1 MNPTS
6 SDPPKNFEF
15 AEEIAELDKT
25 LAAHHAAETK
35 PHGAESRTAG
45 AGSARETGGVY
56 GIRWED
62 DDELPGE
69 PAAHAI
75 VWNMGPDKPPVE
87 VLEARAVADVLGRKL
102 GGPEK
107 KSTTSKTN

>member
-35 PHGAESRTAG
+35 PHGAESPRLAQEAPAKQEESTASDGRTTTTCQA
-45 AGSARETGGVY
+45 SRRRTPSY
-56 GIRWED
+56 GTWAPTNR
-62 DDELPGE
+62 PSKCSK
-69 PAAHAI
+69 PA
-75 VWNMGPDKPPVE
+75 PSP
-87 VLEARAVADVLGRKL
+87 
-102 GGPEK
+102 
-107 KSTTSKTN
+107 TC